1 MFSFGDLESL
11 KENVFYALITAT
23 NQYILG
29 TRTDIS
35 IDDLHWVFMRVSS
48 SNPQPGCINDGI
60 GCVID
65 VRGEKP
71 SYFTIIR
78 ADKDP
83 IVRVIFERNVSEVN
97 GPTIVDFIIKFDP
110 NTTDYRFEVGFV
122 KAPLDTEYS
131 LHEDCQMMF
140 GACLGVLKMMEAQ
153 SSFKMLR
160 NQDGGGEE

>member
-11 KENVFYALITAT
+11 KENVFFALITAT

-29 TRTDIS
+29 TRNDIS
-35 IDDLHWVFMRVSS
+35 MDDLHWVFMRVSS
-48 SNPQPGCINDGI
+48 SNPQPNCVNDGI

-65 VRGEKP
+65 VRGEEQ

-78 ADKDP
+78 AVNDP
-83 IVRVIFERNVSEVN
+83 VVRVIFERNVSKVN
-97 GPTIVDFIIKFDP
+97 GPTIVDFIIRFDP
-110 NTTDYRFEVGFV
+110 TTTDYKFEVAFV

-153 SSFKMLR
+153 SAFKMLHDQ
-160 NQDGGGEE
+160 NGGAE